1 MTGSWLCR
9 AGDGNMK
16 LKPSVTPS
24 RIAAVRLANLKK
36 LFPMLRGEMKSS
48 VSIMPTPSWENRKK
62 KVEEIIRYRYTRR
75 PHFSRVRGGPRR
87 RDRSAHRTSIVPCAF
102 LSVYGFPRYCCRTEA
117 GCHPGPGGPGLRLLP
132 ATCRMTDN
140 K

>member
-1 MTGSWLCR
+1 MTGSWLWR

-36 LFPMLRGEMKSS
+36 LFPMLRGEMNSR
-48 VSIMPTPSWENRKK
+48 VSIMPTPSWEKRKK

-75 PHFSRVRGGPRR
+75 PHSSRVRGGPRR
-87 RDRSAHRTSIVPCAF
+87 RDRSAHRTSTAPCASP
-102 LSVYGFPRYCCRTEA
+102 SVYGFPHYCCSIEA
-117 GCHPGPGGPGLRLLP
+117 G
-132 ATCRMTDN
+132 
-140 K
+140 